1 MCLAHAWL
9 LQLELGRFMR
19 KCHCLPCK
27 TCEICTETVT
37 SAVTCGSIVTLSQS
51 CWYCNQYAAS
61 GARCCV
67 DVASVYVVLQE
78 PGSNLVLR
86 QSGHIKSGERVH
98 IYSADMRRTVSLQF
112 YPDSYELVEPQP
124 VLISQGYSSS
134 QAGVQGRQKLP
145 EVFRVQRSGGEP
157 QEIFLDRD
165 IDMEAWQMNDKVSG
179 GATGASVHALYLLQ

>member
-1 MCLAHAWL
+1 M
-9 LQLELGRFMR
+9 
-19 KCHCLPCK
+19 
-27 TCEICTETVT
+27 
-37 SAVTCGSIVTLSQS
+37 
-51 CWYCNQYAAS
+51 
-61 GARCCV
+61 
-67 DVASVYVVLQE
+67 VLQE

-112 YPDSYELVEPQP
+112 YPDGYELVEPQP

-157 QEIFLDRD
+157 QEIFLDRE

-179 GATGASVHALYLLQ
+179 GVVCLRMPCTSCSEQQGCPTDFYDVQWYTACPTDCVVKGCLL

>member
-1 MCLAHAWL
+1 M
-9 LQLELGRFMR
+9 
-19 KCHCLPCK
+19 
-27 TCEICTETVT
+27 
-37 SAVTCGSIVTLSQS
+37 
-51 CWYCNQYAAS
+51 
-61 GARCCV
+61 
-67 DVASVYVVLQE
+67 LQE

-112 YPDSYELVEPQP
+112 YPDGYELVEPQP

-134 QAGVQGRQKLP
+134 QAGAQGRQKLP
-145 EVFRVQRSGGEP
+145 EVFRVQRAGGEP

-179 GATGASVHALYLLQ
+179 GVVPQCMPCNSCCEQSGCQTDLYDVQWCITPHSLSVAEFVVGGCLN